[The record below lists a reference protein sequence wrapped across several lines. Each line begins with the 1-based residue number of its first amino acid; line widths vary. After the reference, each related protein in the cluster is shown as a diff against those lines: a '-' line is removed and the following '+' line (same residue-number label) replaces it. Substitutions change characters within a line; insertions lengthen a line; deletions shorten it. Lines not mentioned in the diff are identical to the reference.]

1 MFDILQFIW
10 HYAHVVEQCWP
21 CRLRLLKQA
30 ETVPYYIYMLYS
42 QQVQT
47 KKKNT
52 KDRDRDRRRER
63 EREREMSNIA

>member
-1 MFDILQFIW
+1 
-10 HYAHVVEQCWP
+10 
-21 CRLRLLKQA
+21 
-30 ETVPYYIYMLYS
+30 MLYS

-63 EREREMSNIA
+63 ERERNVKHSNHQNEIKSYKKTHHQSTTEAKSL